1 MTEEDVVI
9 SDIEKAKI
17 VMGKVDPVL
26 LSAALSEMMIEAD
39 KAEEADDVARVKK
52 AIKSVYDSIPEGKD
66 KASIMSKAIAEFDAD
81 VVDKEIA
88 IIKEKLAGIA
98 LETLMDAA
106 TNYVGG
112 KGILSDPSKLG
123 SYFTCSMFRVQG
135 YGSICSR
142 QIVDLTPRCGL
153 PLWCDKRQ
161 IVDLTT
167 KCDASL
173 WCGRCLYDIYDT
185 CPAPVGGIDLDP
197 NLLEEFV
204 IPRVIQSPQLSR
216 AVKKMVDQMKK

>member
-52 AIKSVYDSIPEGKD
+52 AIKGVYDSIPEGKD

-112 KGILSDPSKLG
+112 RGIIHDPKKLR
-123 SYFTCSMFRVQG
+123 SYFTCAIYRV
-135 YGSICSR
+135 YGDSCTSN
-142 QIVDLTPRCGL
+142 VCKGSDLVLGDPYILCKSDCILFGL
-153 PLWCDKRQ
+153 KAGCVTLIKGEEYCAAG
-161 IVDLTT
+161 I
-167 KCDASL
+167 
-173 WCGRCLYDIYDT
+173 
-185 CPAPVGGIDLDP
+185 GIDFDLDV
-197 NLLEEFV
+197 LEER
-204 IPRVIQSPQLSR
+204 ITQNVIQRPELSR
-216 AVKKMVDQMKK
+216 ALKKMVDQMKK